1 MNRRSFLRHGV
12 ASVAAGGTLSHALI
26 AAESDQAQVGP
37 TFSGYKGDEVTLS
50 SRDIDHLEKG
60 LVGRV
65 IRPTHPAYDGSR
77 AIWNASIDRRP
88 GLIVQP
94 RSSKDVADIVRFS
107 FENGLSLSVRGGGH
121 NHNGY
126 AVSEGGLMMDLS
138 LLADGHLNRRDKT
151 IAAQAGMTWARF
163 DALTHQAGLATS
175 GAIVSMVGI
184 AGYTLGG
191 GIGWLHRK
199 FGAGCDNLI
208 GAEVVLPCG
217 EIVRADQHENE
228 ELLWALR
235 GGGGNFGVATTLR
248 FRLHELQHVLAGLVF
263 FPLDQIHNV
272 GSQLDDY
279 LDAAPDDLN
288 VWMLHRIA
296 PRSPMIAKEHH
307 GKPVLMLAVTWTG
320 DDAEGQ
326 RVIAPLLDIVP
337 PIGSS
342 VQRRA
347 YPAWQSALD
356 GAWGNGFCNEWLG
369 GYLDAYDSRVRE
381 TIARFVNSSSSPI
394 SDVKVARLGGEF
406 SRFGPAD
413 AAFGNRDHKYAYV
426 IQARWPQNDHD
437 ARHLA
442 WAYEFHE
449 ALGALADGG
458 VYVNFIGSKEPA
470 ARVLDAYEPVT
481 LARLRAIKAQFD
493 PHNFFNLNANIT
505 PAIGRES

>member
-1 MNRRSFLRHGV
+1 M
-12 ASVAAGGTLSHALI
+12 LSELT
-26 AAESDQAQVGP
+26 AAESRGRLQEESW
-37 TFSGYKGDEVTLS
+37 FSGYKGAEVMLS
-50 SRDIDHLEKG
+50 SRAIDHLEKS

-65 IRPTHPAYDGSR
+65 IRRTHPAYEPSR
-77 AIWNASIDRRP
+77 TIWNASVDKRP

-94 RSSKDVADIVRFS
+94 RSSEDVAEVVRFS

-138 LLADGHLNRRDKT
+138 LLQGGRLNRREKS

-163 DALTHQAGLATS
+163 DALTHEAGLATS

-199 FGAGCDNLI
+199 LGAGCDNLI
-208 GAEVVLPCG
+208 GAEVVLPSG
-217 EIVRADQHENE
+217 EIVRADLRENE

-248 FRLHELQHVLAGLVF
+248 FQLHELQHVLAGLVF
-263 FPLDQIHNV
+263 FPLDRIHEV
-272 GSQLDDY
+272 GSVLDDY
-279 LDAAPDDLN
+279 LSAAPDDLN
-288 VWMLHRIA
+288 VWMLHRMA
-296 PRSPMIAKEHH
+296 PSSPMIAKEHH

-320 DDAEGQ
+320 GDAEGQ
-326 RVIAPLLDIVP
+326 RIIAPLLDIVP
-337 PIGSS
+337 PLATS

-369 GYLDAYDSRVRE
+369 GYLNAYDFRVRE
-381 TIARFVNSSSSPI
+381 TIANFVNSSSSPI

-406 SRFGPAD
+406 SRYGPAD

-426 IQARWPQNDHD
+426 IQARWPRNDHE

-449 ALGALADGG
+449 ALGAFASSG

-470 ARVLDAYEPVT
+470 TRLLDAYDPST
-481 LARLRAIKAQFD
+481 LARLRSIKSQVD
-493 PHNFFNLNANIT
+493 PHNFFNLNANIV
-505 PAIGRES
+505 PDAGLAIERDSRGN